1 MMKRFLT
8 AEDGATSIEYAIIAG
23 LIFLV
28 IISAIAPIGDY
39 LKGVFEETEAGF
51 QGEEPA

>member
-1 MMKRFLT
+1 MKKRFLR
-8 AEDGATSIEYAIIAG
+8 EQDGATSIEYAVIAG

-39 LKGVFEETEAGF
+39 LKTVFEDAEAGF
-51 QGEEPA
+51 SEPPA